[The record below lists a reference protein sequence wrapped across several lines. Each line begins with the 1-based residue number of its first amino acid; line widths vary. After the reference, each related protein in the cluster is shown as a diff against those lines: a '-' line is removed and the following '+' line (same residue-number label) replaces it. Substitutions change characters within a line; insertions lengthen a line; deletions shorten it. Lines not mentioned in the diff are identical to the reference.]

1 MLMDNPP
8 PHSSIMPAERAFS
21 KAVIENILGMPF
33 SANNRVRLLK
43 SGQETFQEILDC
55 IKAARRIICIEF
67 YIFKD
72 DDTGKKVAGLLK
84 RKAGEGVSIYLLYDH
99 FGSFLTSRRFWMDLR
114 KKGVEIRASHPFR
127 WSAPRGYLYRDHKKL
142 LVIDG
147 EKAFVGGFNIADEYH
162 GYLRKRRKT
171 WRDTGIYLEGPI
183 ASTLLNIFRKSWKTW
198 KGGLIQWK
206 AAHRPAHQQGVPVI
220 PVFANSRRARS
231 RMRRLLIYSIRNA
244 RKQILITTAYF
255 TPGIRIQR
263 ALVRAARRGVSLK
276 LLLPGE
282 SDVLSVFYAGRA
294 YYTKLLKAGIEIYN
308 YQGSVLHSKTAVF
321 DDCWS
326 IIGSTNLD
334 IQSLRRNEES
344 NVGILDTGFAKQMID
359 TFYSDLENSV
369 RIDPETWARRPIY
382 RKILE
387 KFFYLVLK
395 KL

>member
-1 MLMDNPP
+1 
-8 PHSSIMPAERAFS
+8 MPTETAFS
-21 KAVIENILGMPF
+21 KAVIENILGMSF
-33 SANNRVRLLK
+33 SANNMVRLLK

-55 IKAARRIICIEF
+55 IRAARQIICIEF

-72 DDTGKKVAGLLK
+72 DNTGKKVAEVLK
-84 RKAGEGVSIYLLYDH
+84 QKAAEGVNIYLLYDH

-114 KKGVEIRASHPFR
+114 EKGVNIRASHPFR

-142 LVIDG
+142 LVVDG
-147 EKAFVGGFNIADEYH
+147 EKAFIGGFNIADEYH
-162 GYLRKRRKT
+162 GYLRKRIKT
-171 WRDTGIYLEGPI
+171 WRDTGIYIEGPV
-183 ASTLLNIFRKSWKTW
+183 ASSLLNMFRKSWKTW
-198 KGGLIQWK
+198 KGVPIQWK
-206 AAHRPAHQQGVPVI
+206 AARNSTVRHGVPVI

-244 RKQILITTAYF
+244 KKRIFITTAYF

-263 ALVRAARRGVSLK
+263 ALVQAARRGVSLK

-294 YYTKLLKAGIEIYN
+294 YYTRLLKAGVEIYN

-344 NVGILDTGFAKQMID
+344 NVGILDTGFAQQMID
-359 TFYSDLENSV
+359 TFYSDLKNSV
-369 RIDPETWARRPIY
+369 RIDPETWAERPFY
-382 RKILE
+382 QKILE